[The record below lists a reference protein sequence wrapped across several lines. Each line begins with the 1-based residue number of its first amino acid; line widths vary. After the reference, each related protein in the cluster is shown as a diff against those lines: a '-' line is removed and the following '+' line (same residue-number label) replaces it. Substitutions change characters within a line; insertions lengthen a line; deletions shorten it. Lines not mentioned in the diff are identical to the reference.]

1 MATNIDLI
9 TVMPCNLINE
19 PSSGTILQTQ
29 SRIIEMI
36 SARSFAT
43 TPSLGIAK

>member
-19 PSSGTILQTQ
+19 PSSGTIIQTQ

-43 TPSLGIAK
+43 TPSLGIGK